1 MARCAGLVAA
11 LPLLLQATVAFLHT
25 ASPHLSAASAAV
37 AGKRTSSRL
46 CVAQMGVQ
54 EGGGQQREQLSRRR
68 ALQSVAAAGVAAI
81 CSSGS
86 AQEAAAAM
94 PATFSVTFESGPVG
108 IELAEALRS
117 QPCSVIVK
125 SVRAGSKAAADR
137 RIVPGLGVSV
147 VGALDVCKGK
157 SPPEVAKFIKTA
169 PYPLTLIFKYPPV
182 AEDTPTATGQ
192 AQAPAGGDSPYSAQ
206 TASGSSPQVEAE
218 GAVSL
223 GTEAPQ
229 QPVEQLMVK
238 RLTRA
243 RPCGMVSQEGD
254 LIEIRYTARIADT
267 MREYDA
273 SDKRGTGQPYAIT
286 LGRGD
291 VVRGLDL
298 SLYDMCIGERRR
310 VEVPAGLAYGAKGN
324 SLFGVPANS
333 ALVFGVQLVS
343 INGVTDETATRDSNY
358 YTGDPCNDEARRAG
372 VASGLCDRLAK

>member
-1 MARCAGLVAA
+1 
-11 LPLLLQATVAFLHT
+11 
-25 ASPHLSAASAAV
+25 
-37 AGKRTSSRL
+37 
-46 CVAQMGVQ
+46 
-54 EGGGQQREQLSRRR
+54 
-68 ALQSVAAAGVAAI
+68 
-81 CSSGS
+81 
-86 AQEAAAAM
+86 M

-182 AEDTPTATGQ
+182 AEDTPTAT
-192 AQAPAGGDSPYSAQ
+192 
-206 TASGSSPQVEAE
+206 AE